1 MPGYI
6 NKCPMPDY
14 ENSIGDIEEIA
25 SAIIEIKR
33 WFFSLDETNLEYH
46 GLLAQFDTLHTI
58 GLAIDH
64 LQQNL
69 TSRNM
74 EYLELVKQNDDLWM
88 DLAGIAQDS
97 EFRKTLNDY
106 KSERPYEEL
115 LSIDNASSQNMIDR
129 SVMAQEIVQELVG
142 MAFGRWDIAY
152 AQGKKPLP
160 EFGDVFDALPFM
172 PEVSLKERSA
182 NYPIN
187 IPKESAS

>member
-1 MPGYI
+1 
-6 NKCPMPDY
+6 
-14 ENSIGDIEEIA
+14 
-25 SAIIEIKR
+25 
-33 WFFSLDETNLEYH
+33 
-46 GLLAQFDTLHTI
+46 
-58 GLAIDH
+58 
-64 LQQNL
+64 
-69 TSRNM
+69 M

-142 MAFGRWDIAY
+142 MAFGRWDISY

-187 IPKESAS
+187 IPNDGILSNDPNSHLCLAARVREVILLIWGEERADDIEYELCGLLGCNSLQAYFENPKGFFAYHFKRYTKSRRKAPI